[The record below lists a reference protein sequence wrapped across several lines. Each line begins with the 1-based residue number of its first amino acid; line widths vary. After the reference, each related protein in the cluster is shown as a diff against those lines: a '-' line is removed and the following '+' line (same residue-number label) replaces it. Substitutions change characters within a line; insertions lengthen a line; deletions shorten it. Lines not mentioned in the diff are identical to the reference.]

1 MGHNMGRG
9 VIRYTSYRTS
19 LKSLATM
26 FKTMT
31 KKEYQQ
37 ADKRLAEGI
46 RQIEQACKLRDTM
59 TYIMGNKK

>member
-1 MGHNMGRG
+1 
-9 VIRYTSYRTS
+9 
-19 LKSLATM
+19 M

-46 RQIEQACKLRDTM
+46 RQFEKACKLRDTM
-59 TYIMGNKK
+59 TYIMGKSK

>member
-1 MGHNMGRG
+1 
-9 VIRYTSYRTS
+9 
-19 LKSLATM
+19 
-26 FKTMT
+26 MT